1 MESKPEVQADAPA
14 AEAVEAPKGNLKP
27 EITIED
33 FMKLDLRI
41 VKIVDAQPVE
51 GADKLIQVT
60 ADIGEG
66 VTKNI
71 FAGMKSA
78 YQPEDLIG
86 RQVLALVNLKP
97 RKMRFGMSEGM
108 MLAAGPGGS
117 DIFLLTP
124 DEGAAAGMNVN

>member
-1 MESKPEVQADAPA
+1 MESKPEVKAEAPA
-14 AEAVEAPKGNLKP
+14 TEAVEAPKGNLKP